1 MNLKELRV
9 YYIEGRRYWRMEQVR
24 ALQAHDGDYTHHQDV
39 CTGCAFQKRRSDSSF
54 LCREVKDDRLISDS
68 QPLKCQD
75 YEVDEESWFED
86 GKYSDYT
93 ITNDYIFIP
102 ATRAGFA
109 QYVAHKLETS

>member
-24 ALQAHDGDYTHHQDV
+24 ALQAHDGDYVRHQDV
-39 CTGCAFQKRRSDSSF
+39 CTGCAFQKRRSDSAF
-54 LCREVKDDRLISDS
+54 NCREVSDSRLISDN

-75 YEVDEESWFED
+75 YEPDESSVRPD
-86 GKYSDYT
+86 GTHDDYI

-109 QYVAHKLETS
+109 QYVAHKLEAS